1 MKNNTSV
8 IKKNL
13 FVLKYVF
20 KFCPKLIYFSILHM
34 LASVVKSL
42 SKVILITEAIN
53 LVIRTQDI
61 NDMYKLINSLLLY
74 VFIIIGCSIV
84 NVVYEN
90 YLQPRY
96 QLIYQKNIQRFL
108 YSKVKNIDMESF
120 DDPVFYDKYSRA
132 CRDSSWRGFRVF
144 NSIISFITNVLTVI
158 ALGTFII
165 INEKWLIIIVVLS
178 SIINVLTLN
187 KINKLWYKVY
197 KETETEHRYQWY
209 VNRTFYH
216 QKNAAEL
223 KTTNID
229 KLLIQ
234 RYKDKTK
241 DIEKKF
247 QKTYKKL
254 YLPEGIGLFFSTIIN
269 QAGTYIILGYR
280 LLKNKIG
287 IASFTSTVNATL
299 QFSNNFN
306 QAISIFTS
314 LKEHSLYIDDFIWV
328 INYTPIVEKEKEFKQ
343 YTFENLK
350 LENINFTYPKT
361 DILAINDISLEIKKG
376 QRIAIVGDNGGGKT
390 TLMKLLLSFYE
401 PSSGCIKVNDINY
414 TNLSTKQIR
423 SMYSIVFQDFQIY
436 ATTIAENILMRRIE
450 NDQDIEVVLNALEK
464 VGLKEK
470 VLNLPR
476 GIYTPVTRE
485 FDRDGI
491 SFSGGERQ
499 RLVIARVFAS
509 NRDIYILDEPTSSL
523 DPLAEEKIN
532 KLIMNQDKEKTMI
545 IIAHRLSTV
554 VDADIIYLIRKGK
567 IIEKGKHE
575 ELMKLKGQYSIMFNA
590 QKHLYESK

>member
-1 MKNNTSV
+1 M
-8 IKKNL
+8 
-13 FVLKYVF
+13 
-20 KFCPKLIYFSILHM
+20 
-34 LASVVKSL
+34 
-42 SKVILITEAIN
+42 
-53 LVIRTQDI
+53 
-61 NDMYKLINSLLLY
+61 
-74 VFIIIGCSIV
+74 
-84 NVVYEN
+84 
-90 YLQPRY
+90 
-96 QLIYQKNIQRFL
+96 
-108 YSKVKNIDMESF
+108 
-120 DDPVFYDKYSRA
+120 
-132 CRDSSWRGFRVF
+132 
-144 NSIISFITNVLTVI
+144 
-158 ALGTFII
+158 
-165 INEKWLIIIVVLS
+165 
-178 SIINVLTLN
+178 
-187 KINKLWYKVY
+187 
-197 KETETEHRYQWY
+197 
-209 VNRTFYH
+209 
-216 QKNAAEL
+216 
-223 KTTNID
+223 
-229 KLLIQ
+229 
-234 RYKDKTK
+234 
-241 DIEKKF
+241 
-247 QKTYKKL
+247 
-254 YLPEGIGLFFSTIIN
+254 
-269 QAGTYIILGYR
+269 
-280 LLKNKIG
+280 
-287 IASFTSTVNATL
+287 
-299 QFSNNFN
+299 
-306 QAISIFTS
+306 
-314 LKEHSLYIDDFIWV
+314 KEHSLYIDDFIWV

-350 LENINFTYPKT
+350 LENVNFTYPKT

-401 PSSGCIKVNDINY
+401 PSSGSIKVNDINY